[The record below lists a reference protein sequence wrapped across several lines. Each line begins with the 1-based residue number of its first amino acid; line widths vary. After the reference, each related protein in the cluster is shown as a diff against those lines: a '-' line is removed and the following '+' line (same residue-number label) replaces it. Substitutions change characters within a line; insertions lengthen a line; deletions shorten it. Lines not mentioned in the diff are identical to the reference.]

1 MFKFPAIQRIVIVFA
16 IMVASSVYA
25 VAQDKNLTAEQILAR
40 HLRSFGSTEAIAQ
53 SVNRMA
59 VGQADFK
66 MYSTQKSASGK
77 AVLASDG
84 KNLALFS
91 TFDLIDYRMERI
103 GLFSNKVSIP
113 IVEQGHRSPLGSF
126 LSTYDK
132 LLENRLFGG
141 SIFSTWVFYSTDQS
155 GLTMDFDGKKK
166 VGSTEAWVVKVT
178 PKGGLGSGS
187 YIKLFF
193 DTKDFHHIRTLYRQS
208 ETERGFFSSGSRDDS
223 KGKAP
228 GGWDQDMAN
237 NGTTLTED
245 FSDFSPDAAGISLP
259 HKYSVLL
266 SIDGVQGSSEFK
278 WDFQIAEYKLIK
290 QFPGDFFTFKAT
302 TP

>member
-1 MFKFPAIQRIVIVFA
+1 MFKFSACKRIAVAFTIVAAGSVIA
-16 IMVASSVYA
+16 A
-25 VAQDKNLTAEQILAR
+25 AQDKNLTAEQIVAR
-40 HLRSFGSTEAIAQ
+40 HLRSFGSPDAIAQ

-66 MYSTQKSASGK
+66 MFSTQKSASGK

-132 LLENRLFGG
+132 LLQNRLFGG
-141 SIFSTWVFYSTDQS
+141 SIFSTWIFYSADQS
-155 GLTMDFDGKKK
+155 GLTLDFDGKKK
-166 VGSTEAWVVKVT
+166 VGGTEAWVLKVV
-178 PKGGLGSGS
+178 PKGGLGTGS

-208 ETERGFFSSGSRDDS
+208 EMERGFFSSSSRDNG
-223 KGKAP
+223 KGQVP
-228 GGWDQDMAN
+228 GAWDQDMAN
-237 NGTTLTED
+237 NGSTLTED
-245 FSDFSPDAAGISLP
+245 FSDFSPDAA
-259 HKYSVLL
+259 
-266 SIDGVQGSSEFK
+266 
-278 WDFQIAEYKLIK
+278 
-290 QFPGDFFTFKAT
+290 
-302 TP
+302 